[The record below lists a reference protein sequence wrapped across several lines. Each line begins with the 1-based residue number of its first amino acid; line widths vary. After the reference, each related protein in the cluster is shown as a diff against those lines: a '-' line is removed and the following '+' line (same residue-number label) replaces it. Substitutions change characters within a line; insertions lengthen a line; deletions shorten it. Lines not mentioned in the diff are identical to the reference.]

1 MATHPHLFSPIR
13 LGSLE
18 LANRITMAPLY
29 LGYAQPTGEPSPRL
43 YDHYEE
49 MGASG
54 AAMVMVEN
62 AAVEVRGLGAP
73 HMLRVDD
80 DARITGLAELARR
93 IQKGGAKAG
102 LQLNH
107 AGRFAFDELPLAP
120 SAVPAG
126 EKTPRALEAEEI
138 AEIVHAF
145 AAAARR
151 AKDAGFDLVELHG
164 GTGYLLAQFLSP
176 HTNRRDDAYGGD
188 EERRLRLPLEVIA
201 AARKA
206 VGPDFTLGMRYMADE
221 WLPAGGLTL
230 EMGRR
235 AAPRLAA
242 AGLDYL
248 SVMGG
253 TYESFFLPERLAQDR
268 QQGFMVDLAEAVK
281 QKVEVPV
288 ITAGRI
294 QEPGY
299 AEEVIAQG
307 RADLVGLARV
317 LLADPRWP
325 AKAREG
331 RDREIVPCE
340 AACRL
345 CFKLVG
351 QGKPVICS
359 QWPEDKRRQ
368 RELRG

>member
-1 MATHPHLFSPIR
+1 MATHPHLFSPVK
-13 LGSLE
+13 LGALE
-18 LANRITMAPLY
+18 LENRVTMAPLY
-29 LGYAQPTGEPSPRL
+29 LGYGQTTGEPSPRL

-54 AAMVMVEN
+54 AAMIMVEN

-73 HMLRVDD
+73 HQLRVDD
-80 DARITGLAELARR
+80 DERIPGLAELARR

-102 LQLNH
+102 LQINH

-120 SAVPAG
+120 SAVAAG
-126 EKTPRALEAEEI
+126 DKAPRPLEAPEI

-151 AKDAGFDLVELHG
+151 AKQAGFDLVELHG

-188 EERRLRLPLEVIA
+188 EESRLRFPLEVIA

-206 VGPDFTLGMRYMADE
+206 VGPDYTLGLRYMADE
-221 WLPAGGLTL
+221 WLPAGLSL
-230 EMGRR
+230 EMGQR

-242 AGLDYL
+242 AGVDYL

-253 TYESFFLPERLAQDR
+253 TYESFFLPERLAQER

-281 QKVEVPV
+281 QKVAVPV
-288 ITAGRI
+288 IAAGRI
-294 QEPGY
+294 QEPAY
-299 AEEVIAQG
+299 ADEIIAQG
-307 RADLVGLARV
+307 RTDLVGLARV

-325 AKAREG
+325 AKAEKG
-331 RDREIVPCE
+331 RDQEIVPCE
-340 AACRL
+340 ETCRL
-345 CFKLVG
+345 CFKMVG

-359 QWPEDKRRQ
+359 QWPEERR
-368 RELRG
+368 RAAGDRG